1 VARILLVDD
10 DALFRE
16 VVHKIL
22 VRAGH
27 VVADAANGDI
37 ALTTFGRES
46 FDLVITD
53 IVMPDK
59 EGLDTI
65 RTLRRQAP
73 DLRIIAMSGGGVG
86 GTGDYLSVAR
96 RLGAARVLAKPFS
109 AVELVD
115 TVAGVLAE
123 PPADAV
129 G

>member
-1 VARILLVDD
+1 MARILLVDD

-37 ALTTFGRES
+37 ALTTFGREP

-73 DLRIIAMSGGGVG
+73 ALRIIAMSGGAVG
-86 GTGDYLSVAR
+86 AAGDYLTVAR

-109 AVELVD
+109 ATDLVA
-115 TVAGVLAE
+115 TVAAVLAE
-123 PPADAV
+123 PPADAA